1 MISQELFKTR
11 VAVRAIL
18 NPELEKTRSSTLKE
32 QLGYWTGKA
41 AKMLLTGEHK
51 TYEWEYNTCLERK
64 ALFQR
69 LLDKRQVARHLSSST
84 KPHP

>member
-1 MISQELFKTR
+1 VISQELFKTR

-32 QLGYWTGKA
+32 QLDYWTGKA

-69 LLDKRQVARHLSSST
+69 LLDKREARLRSSST
-84 KPHP
+84 KPLP